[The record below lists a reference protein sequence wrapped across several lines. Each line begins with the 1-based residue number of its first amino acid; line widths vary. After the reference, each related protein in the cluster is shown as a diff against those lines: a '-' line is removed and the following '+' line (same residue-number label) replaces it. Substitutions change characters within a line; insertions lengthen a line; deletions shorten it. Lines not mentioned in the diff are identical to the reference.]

1 MRKVRD
7 GMLLS
12 FKYLKEFN
20 GVIKILQA
28 LQEIEMINGVI
39 SRLAPT
45 GLREVGIAMLN
56 IDSVYFERTSSCIIH
71 ST

>member
-12 FKYLKEFN
+12 FKWLKEFN

-28 LQEIEMINGVI
+28 LQEIEIVNGVI

-45 GLREVGIAMLN
+45 G
-56 IDSVYFERTSSCIIH
+56 
-71 ST
+71 